1 MTVWQLLDILWKIL
15 DPDMKDMKVYLALFQ
30 LFYFYDSNIVS
41 YEWDVKFKNF
51 ENDQRRKFFRKL
63 LWEVGFSRWGI
74 YQITEAA
81 TRGVL

>member
-41 YEWDVKFKNF
+41 YEWDVSLKILRMIKGESFLESYF
-51 ENDQRRKFFRKL
+51 EKL
-63 LWEVGFSRWGI
+63 DLADEVFSR
-74 YQITEAA
+74 
-81 TRGVL
+81 

>member
-74 YQITEAA
+74 
-81 TRGVL
+81 

>member
-1 MTVWQLLDILWKIL
+1 MTVCQLLHILWKIL
-15 DPDMKDMKVYLALFQ
+15 DPDMKDMKVYLGLFQ

-63 LWEVGFSRWGI
+63 LSEVGFSRWGI
-74 YQITEAA
+74 
-81 TRGVL
+81 